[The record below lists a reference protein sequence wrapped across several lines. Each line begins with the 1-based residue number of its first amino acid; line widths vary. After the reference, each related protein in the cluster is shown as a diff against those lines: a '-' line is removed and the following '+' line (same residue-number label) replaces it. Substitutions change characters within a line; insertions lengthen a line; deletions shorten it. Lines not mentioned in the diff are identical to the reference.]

1 MSRFADKVIV
11 VTGAASGI
19 GRASTE
25 LFADEQAIVAA
36 VDLDGKKL
44 HEWIS
49 TFEHKDRIY
58 PYVVDVTMSRQV
70 EEMIKDIAMKF
81 GKIDVLFNNAG
92 IEETDS
98 VTNTTEEMWD
108 RQMTVNVKSVFLCSK
123 YAIPYMRQNSDG
135 GAIVNTGSI
144 EGVVAEPNGSAY
156 VASKGAVVMLTKE
169 MAVTYAKDAI
179 RVNCVCPGWIET
191 PMAMRSIDLH
201 GGLEAMSPEIRRLTP
216 IGRLGKPEEVG
227 KVVLFLASQDASY
240 VTGATIMV
248 DGGYTAI

>member
-1 MSRFADKVIV
+1 
-11 VTGAASGI
+11 
-19 GRASTE
+19 
-25 LFADEQAIVAA
+25 
-36 VDLDGKKL
+36 
-44 HEWIS
+44 
-49 TFEHKDRIY
+49 
-58 PYVVDVTMSRQV
+58 
-70 EEMIKDIAMKF
+70 
-81 GKIDVLFNNAG
+81 
-92 IEETDS
+92 
-98 VTNTTEEMWD
+98 
-108 RQMTVNVKSVFLCSK
+108 
-123 YAIPYMRQNSDG
+123 
-135 GAIVNTGSI
+135 
-144 EGVVAEPNGSAY
+144 
-156 VASKGAVVMLTKE
+156 MLTKE